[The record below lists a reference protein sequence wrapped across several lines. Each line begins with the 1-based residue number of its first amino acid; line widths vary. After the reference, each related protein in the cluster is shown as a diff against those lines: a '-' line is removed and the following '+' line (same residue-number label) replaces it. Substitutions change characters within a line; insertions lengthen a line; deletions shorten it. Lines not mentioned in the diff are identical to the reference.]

1 MSYLER
7 TGQIILTFLG
17 IGTITLIGSPMIVM
31 ACILSPF
38 EYIITGDIKI
48 LKTSSYFFYYS
59 LHCLNEKLWGSKK
72 IESI

>member
-17 IGTITLIGSPMIVM
+17 IGTITLIGSSMIVM
-31 ACILSPF
+31 AFILSPF

-48 LKTSSYFFYYS
+48 LKTTNLFFYYS
-59 LHCLNEKLWGSKK
+59 LDCLYENLWGV
-72 IESI
+72 

>member
-17 IGTITLIGSPMIVM
+17 IGTITLIGSTMIVM

-48 LKTSSYFFYYS
+48 LKTSNYFFHYS
-59 LHCLNEKLWGSKK
+59 LYCLYEKLWGVKK

>member
-17 IGTITLIGSPMIVM
+17 IGTITLIGSTMIVM
-31 ACILSPF
+31 AFILSPF

-48 LKTSSYFFYYS
+48 LKTTNHFFYYS
-59 LHCLNEKLWGSKK
+59 LDCLYEKLWGV
-72 IESI
+72 